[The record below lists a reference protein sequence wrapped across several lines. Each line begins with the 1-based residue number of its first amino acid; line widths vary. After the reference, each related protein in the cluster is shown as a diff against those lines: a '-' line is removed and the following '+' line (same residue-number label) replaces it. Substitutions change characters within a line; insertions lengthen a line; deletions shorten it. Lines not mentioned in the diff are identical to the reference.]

1 MEKEERQKV
10 ADQIMSVHGNAR
22 GDLLLSTISYIKQR
36 EGDNGLKDVENELK
50 RLGYPIDFNNIERLK
65 WYPKSV
71 NILIYFLCTEIFK
84 WGKEDIF
91 ELGRAAVKL
100 ALITR
105 VIAKYFIS
113 VEKMFEQAP
122 SNWDKYVDFGSAET
136 VEVNNEKRYGIVR
149 IHGYNFHPVGC
160 YYLEGFFIGM
170 LDFVVQGKKEIEETK
185 CVHKGDSYHEFIL
198 RW

>member
-1 MEKEERQKV
+1 MEKEERKKI
-10 ADQIMSVHGNAR
+10 ADQIMSVQGNAR

-36 EGDNGLKDVENELK
+36 EGEDGLKDIENESK
-50 RLGYPIDFNNIERLK
+50 ELGYPIEFSGVERLR

-91 ELGRAAVKL
+91 ELGRSAVKL
-100 ALITR
+100 SLITR
-105 VIAKYFIS
+105 IIAKYFIS
-113 VEKMFEQAP
+113 VEKVFERAP
-122 SNWDKYVDFGSAET
+122 SNWEKYVDFGSTEI

-149 IHGYNFHPVGC
+149 IHGYNFHPVAC
-160 YYLEGFFIGM
+160 HYLEGSFIGM
-170 LDFVVQGKKEIEETK
+170 LDYVVQGKKEIEETK
-185 CVHKGDSYHEFIL
+185 CTHKDGAYHEFVL